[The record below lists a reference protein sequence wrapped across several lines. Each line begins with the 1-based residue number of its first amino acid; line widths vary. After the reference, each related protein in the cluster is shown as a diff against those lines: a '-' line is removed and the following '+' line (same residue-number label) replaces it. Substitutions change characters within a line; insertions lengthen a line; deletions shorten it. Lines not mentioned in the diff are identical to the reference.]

1 MAFLETIWQWILN
14 IFGSFDSFLEETI
27 QFDKLALDFFNNVI
41 VPLPEWLKIIGTLG
55 LVFIIVFG
63 IVGIA
68 KKLLKVLIFVVVIL
82 VIIILVR
89 NFL

>member
-68 KKLLKVLIFVVVIL
+68 KKLLKLLIFVVVVL